1 MINLIM
7 EEVMYDELEEYD
19 EFLDEYHGRLDNLSR
34 KSEEIRDMYRNE
46 LQEIDDYWDREDEY
60 IRKSGIYTKA
70 EIRQILEEHN
80 EVRRSQKEDVR
91 ERYQMDMESIDFD
104 KEQLEYDRQQAE
116 DDMEFAMLERDLIA
130 MDQEQEIDARIIAAR
145 NEELAAYS
153 DFIAS
158 LDMDD

>member
-1 MINLIM
+1 MYGDY
-7 EEVMYDELEEYD
+7 EDYDELMD
-19 EFLDEYHGRLDNLSR
+19 DYHGRLDDLSMQA
-34 KSEEIRDMYRNE
+34 EEIRDMYRSE
-46 LQEIDDYWDREDEY
+46 LQEIDEYWNREDEY
-60 IRKSGIYTKA
+60 IRKSGIYTKP

-91 ERYQMDMESIDFD
+91 ERYQIDMESIDFD

-130 MDQEQEIDARIIAAR
+130 MDQEQEMDARIIAAR

-158 LDMDD
+158 LDE

>member
-1 MINLIM
+1 MYGDY
-7 EEVMYDELEEYD
+7 EDYDELMD
-19 EFLDEYHGRLDNLSR
+19 DYHGRLDDLSMQAE
-34 KSEEIRDMYRNE
+34 KIRDMYRSE
-46 LQEIDDYWDREDEY
+46 LQEIDEYWNREDEY
-60 IRKSGIYTKA
+60 IRKSGIYTKP

-91 ERYQMDMESIDFD
+91 ERYQIDMESIDFD

-130 MDQEQEIDARIIAAR
+130 MDQEQEMDARIIAAR

-158 LDMDD
+158 LDE

>member
-1 MINLIM
+1 MYGDY
-7 EEVMYDELEEYD
+7 EDYDELMD
-19 EFLDEYHGRLDNLSR
+19 DYHGRLDDLSMQA
-34 KSEEIRDMYRNE
+34 EEIRDMYRSE

-91 ERYQMDMESIDFD
+91 ERYQIDMESIDFD

-130 MDQEQEIDARIIAAR
+130 MDQEQEMDARIIAAR

-158 LDMDD
+158 LDE

>member
-1 MINLIM
+1 MYGDY
-7 EEVMYDELEEYD
+7 EDYDELMD
-19 EFLDEYHGRLDNLSR
+19 DYHGRLDDLSMQA
-34 KSEEIRDMYRNE
+34 EEIRDMYRSE

-91 ERYQMDMESIDFD
+91 ERYQIDMESIDFD

-130 MDQEQEIDARIIAAR
+130 MEQEQEMDAGIIAAR

-158 LDMDD
+158 LDE

>member
-1 MINLIM
+1 
-7 EEVMYDELEEYD
+7 MYDELEEYD
-19 EFLDEYHGRLDNLSR
+19 EFMDDYHGRLDGLSMQA
-34 KSEEIRDMYRNE
+34 EEIRDMYRSE

-80 EVRRSQKEDVR
+80 EVRRSQKADVR

-130 MDQEQEIDARIIAAR
+130 MDQEQEMDARIIAAR

-158 LDMDD
+158 LDDK

>member
-1 MINLIM
+1 
-7 EEVMYDELEEYD
+7 
-19 EFLDEYHGRLDNLSR
+19 
-34 KSEEIRDMYRNE
+34 MYRSE
-46 LQEIDDYWDREDEY
+46 LQEIDEYWDREDEY

>member
-1 MINLIM
+1 
-7 EEVMYDELEEYD
+7 MYDEFEEYD
-19 EFLDEYHGRLDNLSR
+19 EFLGDYHGRLNDLSR
-34 KSEEIRDMYRNE
+34 KAEEIRDMYRSE
-46 LQEIDDYWDREDEY
+46 LQEIDEYWDREDEY

-80 EVRRSQKEDVR
+80 EARQRQKEDVR
-91 ERYQMDMESIDFD
+91 ERYQMDKESIDFD
-104 KEQLEYDRQQAE
+104 REQLEFDRQQAE

-130 MDQEQEIDARIIAAR
+130 MDQEQEMDARIIAAR

-158 LDMDD
+158 LDDK

>member
-1 MINLIM
+1 
-7 EEVMYDELEEYD
+7 MYDELEEYE
-19 EFLDEYHGRLDNLSR
+19 EFLDDYHGRLDDLSMQA
-34 KSEEIRDMYRNE
+34 EEIRDMYRSE
-46 LQEIDDYWDREDEY
+46 LQDIDEYWDREDEY

-80 EVRRSQKEDVR
+80 EVRRSQKEEVR

-158 LDMDD
+158 LDMDDK